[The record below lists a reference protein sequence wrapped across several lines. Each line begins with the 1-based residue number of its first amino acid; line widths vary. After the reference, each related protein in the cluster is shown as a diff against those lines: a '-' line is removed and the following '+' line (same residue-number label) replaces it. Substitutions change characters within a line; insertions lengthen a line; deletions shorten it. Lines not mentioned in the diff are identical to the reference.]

1 MIGFFC
7 AQFLA
12 ENNNLLFYNTLDH
25 FLLFRNI
32 FWHKEEE
39 HKKFLLMKNQVNTI
53 YKQAERF
60 AEITKKSIISGNI
73 VRAKKCLALAER
85 LLVTGSIETKNAIS
99 NVYIFSVSSFME
111 MRHCNIS
118 HLFPQT
124 LRAEYIKQVNAS
136 GV

>member
-1 MIGFFC
+1 MPNFWH
-7 AQFLA
+7 
-12 ENNNLLFYNTLDH
+12 TTT
-25 FLLFRNI
+25 FLLFTTLYAYLYFFGTSFGIRRKTLKI
-32 FWHKEEE
+32 
-39 HKKFLLMKNQVNTI
+39 LLMKNQVTSI

-60 AEITKKSIISGNI
+60 AEITKKSIICGNI

-85 LLVTGSIETKNAIS
+85 LFNTGSIETKNAIS
-99 NVYIFSVSSFME
+99 NVYVFSVSSFME

-124 LRAEYIKQVNAS
+124 LKAEYIKQVNTS

>member
-1 MIGFFC
+1 MPDFWH
-7 AQFLA
+7 
-12 ENNNLLFYNTLDH
+12 ETT
-25 FLLFRNI
+25 FLLLTALYLYPNFSGTSFGLRRKNI
-32 FWHKEEE
+32 KIHS
-39 HKKFLLMKNQVNTI
+39 LMKNQVTSI

-60 AEITKKSIISGNI
+60 AEITKKSIICGNI

-85 LLVTGSIETKNAIS
+85 LFITGSIETKNAIS

-111 MRHCNIS
+111 VRHCNIS

-124 LRAEYIKQVNAS
+124 LKAEYIRQVNTS